1 MPYHTL
7 HYTTFHYIT
16 LHYIHTLHACHT
28 IPYHTLQY
36 ITLHSYIYIYISHQV
51 RERTTLIEAINPKP
65 SPCMSGKQL
74 DEPTLCDFF
83 VPSRRTVLP
92 SPGVVVML
100 YVPAV
105 ISTAAIELP
114 LAEPKC
120 CWRLLDNSTQSKHLK
135 VAFWLGSLP
144 KTTSIILIYLSI
156 YIYIYICVY
165 IYPTSN

>member
-1 MPYHTL
+1 MHAIPY
-7 HYTTFHYIT
+7 
-16 LHYIHTLHACHT
+16 HT
-28 IPYHTLQY
+28 IPYLTVHY
-36 ITLHSYIYIYISHQV
+36 ITFIHIYIYISHQV

-92 SPGVVVML
+92 YPGVVVML

-144 KTTSIILIYLSI
+144 KTTSIILIYLSL
-156 YIYIYICVY
+156 YIYIS
-165 IYPTSN
+165 IYVCII